1 MSSIWPW
8 ILYSVHRERKVSRD
22 SGGDNDDLARSSICQ
37 GKRLGVVPVVVNRA
51 NEEVLIGAGSGSLNT
66 DA

>member
-8 ILYSVHRERKVSRD
+8 ILYSVHREKKVNRD
-22 SGGDNDDLARSSICQ
+22 SGGDDDDLARSSVCH
-37 GKRLGVVPVVVNRA
+37 GKRLGVVAVVVNRA
-51 NEEVLIGAGSGSLNT
+51 NGEELIGAGSGSLNT